1 MQDVQK
7 LYQNLG
13 KLFYAIAA
21 ADKVVHEE
29 EKNALKNIV
38 KEDWVNVD
46 DFKDDYG
53 TDAAYLIEIIFDWLD
68 ENQPSAFSAFNDFRD
83 FKKDNEEFFTPGIN
97 KLIWKTADQIASS
110 FSGKNKSEL
119 IMLSQLKAI
128 L

>member
-1 MQDVQK
+1 MQDIQK

-29 EKNALKNIV
+29 EKKTLKNIV
-38 KEDWVNVD
+38 RSEWLDVD
-46 DFKDDYG
+46 DFKDEYG

-68 ENQPSAFSAFNDFRD
+68 ENQPSAFSAFNDFKD
-83 FKKDNEEFFTPGIN
+83 FKKDNEKFFTPGIK
-97 KLIWKTADQIASS
+97 KLIWKTADQIAAS

>member
-1 MQDVQK
+1 MQGIQK

-13 KLFYAIAA
+13 KLFYAVAA
-21 ADKVVHEE
+21 SDKVVREE

-38 KEDWVNVD
+38 KEEWLDVD
-46 DFKDDYG
+46 DFKDEYG
-53 TDAAYLIEIIFDWLD
+53 SDAAYLIEIIFDWLD
-68 ENQPSAFSAFNDFRD
+68 ENEPSAFSAFNDFKD
-83 FKKDNEEFFTPGIN
+83 FKKDHEEFFTPGIN

-119 IMLSQLKAI
+119 IMLSELKAI

>member
-1 MQDVQK
+1 MQGIQK

-13 KLFYAIAA
+13 KLFYAVAA
-21 ADKVVHEE
+21 SDKVVREE
-29 EKNALKNIV
+29 ERDTLKNIV
-38 KEDWVNVD
+38 KKDWVDVD
-46 DFKDDYG
+46 DFKDEYG
-53 TDAAYLIEIIFDWLD
+53 SDAAYLIEIIFDWLD
-68 ENQPSAFSAFNDFRD
+68 ENEPSAFSAFKDFKD
-83 FKKDNEEFFTPGIN
+83 FKKDHEEFFTPGIN

>member
-13 KLFYAIAA
+13 KLFYAVAA
-21 ADKVVHEE
+21 SDKVVREE
-29 EKNALKNIV
+29 EKKTLKNIV
-38 KEDWVNVD
+38 KEDWLKVD
-46 DFKDDYG
+46 DFKDEYG
-53 TDAAYLIEIIFDWLD
+53 SDAAYYIEIIFDWLD
-68 ENQPSAFSAFNDFRD
+68 ENQPPAFNAFDD
-83 FKKDNEEFFTPGIN
+83 FKNFKKENEELFTPAIK

>member
-1 MQDVQK
+1 MQGIQK

-21 ADKVVHEE
+21 ADKVVSEE
-29 EKNALKNIV
+29 EKDTLKNIV

-68 ENQPSAFSAFNDFRD
+68 ENQPSAFSAFNDFKD
-83 FKKDNEEFFTPGIN
+83 FKKDHEEFFTPAIK